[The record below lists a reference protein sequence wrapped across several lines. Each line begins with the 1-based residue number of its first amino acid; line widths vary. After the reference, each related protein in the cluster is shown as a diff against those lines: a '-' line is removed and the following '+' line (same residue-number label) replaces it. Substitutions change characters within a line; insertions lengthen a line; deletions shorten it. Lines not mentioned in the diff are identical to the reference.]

1 VPHHTTTDIEREPED
16 VDDVPE
22 ALTDDEPGATCEGG
36 LIRLGAPDTAE
47 TREPAGR
54 SRR

>member
-1 VPHHTTTDIEREPED
+1 MPHHITETDREPED
-16 VDDVPE
+16 VDDIPE
-22 ALTDDEPGATCEGG
+22 PLADDEPGATCEGG